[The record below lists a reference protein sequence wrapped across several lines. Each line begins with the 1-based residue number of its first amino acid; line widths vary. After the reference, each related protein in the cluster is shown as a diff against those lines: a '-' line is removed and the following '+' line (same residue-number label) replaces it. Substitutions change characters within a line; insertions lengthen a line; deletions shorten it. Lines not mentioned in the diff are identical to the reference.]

1 LPIKSLWSRYF
12 FEFAANGLLDETAD
26 AVEFLYKR
34 TLDRHWPVLDLIRIK
49 PSKKLPVVLGSEEAR
64 CLLRRVR
71 RPGAKMSL
79 TMMYTCGLRI
89 SEALR
94 LHCHDIDS
102 QRMLV
107 CVRNG
112 KGAKDRYVP
121 LPQRTLERL
130 CIYWCQVRP
139 KTWLFPTTDGLTPIH
154 KGTIRQCLVAAL
166 AQTDIHKHV
175 TCQTLRHSYAT
186 HLMEQGVELHAIQA
200 LLGHRSPKTTFIY
213 MHLTQRSSMV
223 S

>member
-1 LPIKSLWSRYF
+1 MAGSALARIGSDSYKAQQK
-12 FEFAANGLLDETAD
+12 AAGCAQP
-26 AVEFLYKR
+26 R
-34 TLDRHWPVLDLIRIK
+34 
-49 PSKKLPVVLGSEEAR
+49 GSSVPAEAG
-64 CLLRRVR
+64 V
-71 RPGAKMSL
+71 KMSL

-102 QRMLV
+102 KRMLV

-130 CIYWCQVRP
+130 RIYWCQVRP

-154 KGTIRQCLVAAL
+154 KGTIRRCLVAAL

-186 HLMEQGVELHAIQA
+186 HLMEQGVELAPVWA
-200 LLGHRSPKTTFIY
+200 KTIRAVQEIRFVDG
-213 MHLTQRSSMV
+213 L
-223 S
+223 